1 MQKERRVSLR
11 GLVTL
16 GVLGALAVGLLSAP
30 VVAKKGGVTFN
41 KLRRNVNIIYGSE
54 LGPGSVPD
62 TSTKIAQLDLPKG
75 NYGIVA
81 KVHLSTT
88 SVAGATVE
96 CVLANGTAI
105 LDHGAV
111 QFPHEFQDVLAL
123 NTALTLGGAGGSVE
137 LRCSEGDAAV
147 TTTWQHVS
155 ISAFKLP
162 KLTSIDLTP

>member
-1 MQKERRVSLR
+1 MEKAGRASVR

-16 GVLGALAVGLLSAP
+16 GVLGALSVGLLSAP
-30 VVAKKGGVTFN
+30 VVAKKGGVTVN
-41 KLRRNVNIIYGSE
+41 KLRRNVNIIHGSE

-62 TSTKIAQLDLPKG
+62 TSARIAQLDVPKG

-88 SVAGATVE
+88 SATGATVE

-111 QFPHEFQDVLAL
+111 QFSHEFQDVLTL
-123 NTALTLGGAGGSVE
+123 NTALTLGGAGGTAE
-137 LRCSEGDAAV
+137 FRCSDGSATV